1 MENTCKAVRTA
12 MADAGD
18 PGPARLRRFRR
29 LRWLGLALLGQML
42 CLSQTGQALAADAGA
57 APGRGADV
65 KAALASPATALLS
78 PSGGRLEVEERLAPV
93 AGGPDAGRTLVF
105 AIPADAANLQLSVP
119 GRTVVRWSSSPV
131 PLAESGALAR
141 ARGELLAE
149 RGRLAARLVTVKT
162 AIALWQA
169 QPENAAAQ
177 DLVQRVK
184 LLDEAM
190 PELVLRQEAL
200 EKRIDLLQ
208 QRIER
213 LPAGAELGQLVSVTL
228 QKPVPGGEKVAVRY
242 SYTWPHCGW
251 EAVYDF
257 NARPEEGNGGTIDVR
272 LMADV
277 WQYSGIDWRGTRV
290 TLATRGGGPREPAP
304 LPEWVVDSQPRPQPR
319 AVPMMLNARSA
330 KLSAE
335 GAADAVP
342 AAAGVTADTTS
353 VYASWTL
360 AEAGLPEGRSRLQI
374 TADAWKAPLQWLARP
389 SRGDSRVW
397 LLAKYELPGT
407 AAWPEGAAEYSVD
420 GQSVGSGVFRP
431 RGGEATLYFGADPR
445 VSVRTFD
452 DARKKGESGIIKTSK
467 TWTWAWTYTVSNG
480 HARPVTVRLERPAP
494 VIVDEGVTVTYKDEP
509 PAQKN
514 EQEHML
520 FWNVAVPANGKASV
534 RHSVTISS
542 PEKLPLFPDVP

>member
-1 MENTCKAVRTA
+1 MEHAHTA
-12 MADAGD
+12 ARAATMDTGD
-18 PGPARLRRFRR
+18 PGPARPRPFRRGR
-29 LRWLGLALLGQML
+29 LRWLGLALLGQLL
-42 CLSQTGQALAADAGA
+42 CLSQAGQALAADAGA
-57 APGRGADV
+57 ASGRGADV
-65 KAALASPATALLS
+65 KVALASPATALLS

-93 AGGPDAGRTLVF
+93 TAGPDAGRTLVF

-119 GRTVVRWSSSPV
+119 GQTVVRWSSSPV
-131 PLAESGALAR
+131 ALAESGALAR
-141 ARGELLAE
+141 ARGELLTE
-149 RGRLAARLVTVKT
+149 RGHLAARLVTVKT

-169 QPENAAAQ
+169 QPENAAPQ
-177 DLVQRVK
+177 DLVQRTK
-184 LLDEAM
+184 LLEESM

-200 EKRIDLLQ
+200 EKRINLLQ

-257 NARPEEGNGGTIDVR
+257 NARPEEGSGGSIDVR

-319 AVPMMLNARSA
+319 AVPMMLNARGA

-342 AAAGVTADTTS
+342 AAAGVTADTAS

-374 TADAWKAPLQWLARP
+374 AADAWKAPLQWLARP

-397 LLAKYELPGT
+397 LLAKYTLPGT
-407 AAWPEGAAEYSVD
+407 SAWPEGAAEYSVD

-431 RGGEATLYFGADPR
+431 RGGEATLYFGA
-445 VSVRTFD
+445 
-452 DARKKGESGIIKTSK
+452 
-467 TWTWAWTYTVSNG
+467 
-480 HARPVTVRLERPAP
+480 
-494 VIVDEGVTVTYKDEP
+494 
-509 PAQKN
+509 
-514 EQEHML
+514 
-520 FWNVAVPANGKASV
+520 
-534 RHSVTISS
+534 
-542 PEKLPLFPDVP
+542 